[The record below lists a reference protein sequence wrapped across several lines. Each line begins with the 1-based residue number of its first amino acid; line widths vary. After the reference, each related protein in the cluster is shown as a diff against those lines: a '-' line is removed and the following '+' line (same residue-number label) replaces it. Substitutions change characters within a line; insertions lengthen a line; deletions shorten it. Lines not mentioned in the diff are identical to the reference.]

1 MSNTNIQ
8 AKIVYPKPQK
18 ECCLAFETRNK
29 KQVRVQMGTIVGGF
43 IVGMMQRHRKVR
55 EQTFLKYSE
64 RIDGVKT
71 LGWALSRP
79 HLSPSWSTVILPHS
93 PSLNCLPLVTSE
105 MLSCC
110 SVEP

>member
-29 KQVRVQMGTIVGGF
+29 EQVRAQMSPNGF
-43 IVGMMQRHRKVR
+43 VVGMMRRHREVH

-64 RIDGVKT
+64 KIDGMKT
-71 LGWALSRP
+71 LGWELSRTR
-79 HLSPSWSTVILPHS
+79 LSPPGQL
-93 PSLNCLPLVTSE
+93 
-105 MLSCC
+105 LSCLILLLLIAF
-110 SVEP
+110 PL

>member
-8 AKIVYPKPQK
+8 AQIVYPKLQK

-29 KQVRVQMGTIVGGF
+29 KQVRVQMGTDGF
-43 IVGMMQRHRKVR
+43 IVGMMQRHREVH

-71 LGWALSRP
+71 LGWALSRT
-79 HLSPSWSTVILPHS
+79 HLSPSWSTVILPDS
-93 PSLNCLPLVTSE
+93 PSLNCLPFVTSE
-105 MLSCC
+105 RLSCC
-110 SVEP
+110 SMEP